1 MLALKLHFFY
11 CVQIFKFYRPQ
22 GGRDCDGASTKYTA
36 CSAEQCLNVPRL
48 TIKEF
53 ADQICNRARE
63 VEKEFTGTGMQK
75 ISSDRKYNIV

>member
-1 MLALKLHFFY
+1 MFF
-11 CVQIFKFYRPQ
+11 RPQ
-22 GGRDCDGASTKYTA
+22 GGKDCEGPSTKYTA
-36 CSAEQCLNVPRL
+36 CNAEQCLNVPKM

-75 ISSDRKYNIV
+75 ISSDRKYTIGRNALNYRIRLKKF